1 MVFILVLVLVLG
13 WQTKDNWQVTDP
25 QINDFAASNLCLAL
39 EENKSL
45 KSLNLEVEIESN
57 ETKIKSNKTGGKN
70 RTKSN
75 QIKSNQP
82 GGETCRGTKSN
93 QNKIKPKSN
102 QIKQTWR

>member
-1 MVFILVLVLVLG
+1 MNISIYGHPVR
-13 WQTKDNWQVTDP
+13 QTQPKMFLYKSVTNTVEHQNFVTDP

-45 KSLNLEVEIESN
+45 KSLNLEVKIESN

-75 QIKSNQP
+75 QIK
-82 GGETCRGTKSN
+82 
-93 QNKIKPKSN
+93 QN
-102 QIKQTWR
+102 WR